1 MVSRVTTPGNYSAVI
16 FNLLAAQQR
25 QMVAGEKV
33 ATQRN
38 GSNLKDF
45 ANSNETITA
54 MKTVL
59 GRLTVFQDQNSL
71 IADKLAT
78 QDSALVRV
86 ADAAQAV
93 RQAMMEAIATGRAD
107 NLAEDVEA
115 QLHNAIE
122 GMNARYAGKYLFAGG
137 QVDTRPVTA
146 ATLAD
151 LTLPPGVIANFFKND
166 TFRVKA
172 KLDEATTIQ
181 TGYLAD
187 EIGTTMLTA
196 FQSFQAFQQ
205 GPTGPLNG
213 QLTPAQQTFL
223 EGQLASWDQIRL
235 DVTNL
240 AARNGVNQ
248 ARTKSVGFD
257 LESRHN
263 SLTGMLSDVTDA
275 DMAAAASQLQTAQL
289 AVQSA
294 AYVFQALKE
303 SSLLSILK

>member
-1 MVSRVTTPGNYSAVI
+1 MVSRVTTSGNYSAVI

-25 QMVAGEKV
+25 QTVAGEKV

-45 ANSNETITA
+45 AKSNETITA
-54 MKTVL
+54 MTTVQA
-59 GRLTVFQDQNSL
+59 RLTVFRDQNSL

-78 QDSALVRV
+78 QDAALVRV

-122 GMNARYAGKYLFAGG
+122 GMNARYAGKYLFSGG
-137 QVDTRPVTA
+137 QIDTKPMTA
-146 ATLAD
+146 TTLTD
-151 LTLPPGVIANFFKND
+151 LTIPPAVIASFFKND
-166 TFRVKA
+166 NFRVKA
-172 KLDEATTIQ
+172 KLDEATTVQ

-187 EIGTTMLTA
+187 EIGSNMLTA
-196 FQSFQAFQQ
+196 FQAFETFQQ
-205 GPTGPLNG
+205 GPSGPLNG
-213 QLTPAQQTFL
+213 QLTAAQQTFL
-223 EGQLASWDQIRL
+223 EGQLASWDQVRL

-248 ARTKSVGFD
+248 ERTKSVGYD
-257 LESRHN
+257 LEARHN
-263 SLTGMLSDVTDA
+263 SLAGMLSDVTDA
-275 DMAAAASQLQTAQL
+275 DMAEASSQLHTAQQS
-289 AVQSA
+289 VQAA

-303 SSLLSILK
+303 SSLLKILG

>member
-1 MVSRVTTPGNYSAVI
+1 MVSRVTTSGNYSAVI

-25 QMVAGEKV
+25 QMAAGERV

-45 ANSNETITA
+45 AKSTETITA
-54 MKTVL
+54 MKTVQA
-59 GRLTVFQDQNSL
+59 RLTVFQDQNTL
-71 IADKLAT
+71 ISDKLEI
-78 QDSALVRV
+78 QDSGLVRV

-122 GMNARYAGKYLFAGG
+122 GMNARHAGKYLFAGG
-137 QVDTRPVTA
+137 QVDTKPVTA
-146 ATLAD
+146 ATLSD
-151 LTLPPGVIANFFKND
+151 LTIPPAVIASFFKND
-166 TFRVKA
+166 TFRVQA

-187 EIGTTMLTA
+187 EIGANMLTA
-196 FQSFQAFQQ
+196 FQAFEAFQQ
-205 GPTGPLNG
+205 GPSGPLNG
-213 QLTPAQQTFL
+213 QLTAAQQTFL
-223 EGQLASWDQIRL
+223 EGQLASWDQVRL

-248 ARTKSVGFD
+248 ARAKSVGYD
-257 LESRHN
+257 LEARQN
-263 SLTGMLSDVTDA
+263 SLSGMLSDVTDA
-275 DMAAAASQLQTAQL
+275 DMAGAASQLQTAQL

-303 SSLLSILK
+303 SSLLSILR